1 MKIALLPSTQWRNP
15 VLGGGTE
22 AEYAHD
28 ISNRVKASLNN
39 RSIECEI
46 FSAVTSYDGWTRYK
60 DANSEGAR
68 AAVNWG
74 ADFCLSLHSDGGY
87 SPASHYASLM
97 CYQEPRTSNLAAS
110 ILMGF
115 CQRMNHTYRG
125 LQARTPGI
133 NGVAVLRIPESAGIP
148 ALLLETCW
156 HDRDPDAQSLRNP
169 EWRQQAAEAI
179 AETLIEIFNLGL
191 TGEEEEEMYAP
202 LQLLYE
208 GGGVYVY
215 AANPVFR
222 DTSFAFYADV
232 PDDYSV
238 DIYIHPVAG
247 QPTKKKEGYGCGGY
261 GNPDVK
267 GAMNVVGT
275 IYPDLNGV
283 ASIVIHSPHKLVGGA
298 W

>member
-1 MKIALLPSTQWRNP
+1 VFRPDAIVIHYTDSVDVPASMVDQWHMRRGFTPRGSNSLKYIGYHALVRQDGTIEAGRSLDVQGTHCLHHNSHTIAICMCGSDLMPWYP
-15 VLGGGTE
+15 TE
-22 AEYAHD
+22 AQYRSVAAWCKARMNEYNIPASRIYFHRD
-28 ISNRVKASLNN
+28 LNSTSCPGKADKNK
-39 RSIECEI
+39 I
-46 FSAVTSYDGWTRYK
+46 
-60 DANSEGAR
+60 
-68 AAVNWG
+68 
-74 ADFCLSLHSDGGY
+74 LSLIDSASGG
-87 SPASHYASLM
+87 
-97 CYQEPRTSNLAAS
+97 
-110 ILMGF
+110 
-115 CQRMNHTYRG
+115 
-125 LQARTPGI
+125 
-133 NGVAVLRIPESAGIP
+133 
-148 ALLLETCW
+148 
-156 HDRDPDAQSLRNP
+156 
-169 EWRQQAAEAI
+169 
-179 AETLIEIFNLGL
+179 
-191 TGEEEEEMYAP
+191 GEEEEEMYAP

-283 ASIVIHSPHKLVGGA
+283 ASMVIHSPHKLVGGA